1 MSRNACTAVYAFE
14 GTAALA
20 ARPVRR
26 LTLVEGGLNR
36 KGAAPAPRMGR
47 LDALQL
53 VFAILAGVAVVA
65 AIVLASALSDL
76 AISSS
81 RARALEDVATTT
93 VTVSE
98 GDSLWG
104 IAAERPVEGVETAD
118 LVRWIA
124 DANALDG
131 ASLRPGQ
138 SLVVPARG

>member
-1 MSRNACTAVYAFE
+1 MSHNACTAVYAFE

-20 ARPVRR
+20 ARPARR
-26 LTLVEGGLNR
+26 LTLVEGGLGR
-36 KGAAPAPRMGR
+36 RHGAPVRRAGE
-47 LDALQL
+47 LDARQL
-53 VFAILAGVAVVA
+53 GLALVAVVAVVA
-65 AIVLASALSDL
+65 AIVLGSILSDL
-76 AISSS
+76 VISSS
-81 RARALEDVATTT
+81 RARALEGVATTT

-104 IAAERPVEGVETAD
+104 IAAERPVDGVETAD

-124 DANALDG
+124 DANSLDD

>member
-1 MSRNACTAVYAFE
+1 MSHNACTAVYAFE

-20 ARPVRR
+20 ARR

-36 KGAAPAPRMGR
+36 KGAAPAPRTGR

-53 VFAILAGVAVVA
+53 VFAILAGAAVVA